1 AAIVELFGERLDE
14 FTDILAYHYGRGD
27 DDASALRFLLLAG
40 QRAQRL
46 YANAEAL
53 AYFEAALARGEAD
66 PLSRAAA
73 YEGIGSLQ
81 RLAGKLD
88 AALES
93 FERGLAALAEDD
105 LIARS
110 RLRVKIAAILRVR
123 GDRSRALEILSNE
136 LAGLPEEADRERAV
150 VLLEMAETQWY
161 EGGFDRAGEVL
172 EEAIVRAGRA
182 GANASVA
189 EAYKQLGTVNVLRG
203 NIGDG
208 LRWYERSLALFERL
222 GDPLAQ
228 ARVLANMGIAYR
240 RQARYAQAVDAYPP
254 GVEIQ

>member
-1 AAIVELFGERLDE
+1 
-14 FTDILAYHYGRGD
+14 
-27 DDASALRFLLLAG
+27 
-40 QRAQRL
+40 
-46 YANAEAL
+46 
-53 AYFEAALARGEAD
+53 
-66 PLSRAAA
+66 
-73 YEGIGSLQ
+73 
-81 RLAGKLD
+81 
-88 AALES
+88 
-93 FERGLAALAEDD
+93 
-105 LIARS
+105 
-110 RLRVKIAAILRVR
+110 KIAAILRVR
-123 GDRSRALEILSNE
+123 GERSRALEILSNE

-203 NIGDG
+203 NIADG

-240 RQARYAQAVDAYPP
+240 RQARYAQAVDAYTR
-254 GVEIQ
+254 GLEIQERLGDPAGIGWTKNNLALVHRRLGDLDRAEAEYRAALELFEPIGVAGGISMAHGGLGSNALDRGEHALAREHFLVELAASEGLRQRPLLMEPQ